1 MFGNTEMKTFISPNF
16 TQDKLDN
23 PEIDDLI
30 DVLKDRV
37 LNWLFEP
44 VKKLISEKDGCFG
57 ALCLLLTYFE
67 GVWTYL
73 SGTDSKG
80 KSQQYFRNAF
90 LDVFSSSE
98 YPPDLL
104 RRVADIMY
112 EDARCGFFHD
122 GMLRDRIFLTELNQI
137 DMLITLPRKPDG
149 KADINGQIKS
159 ILIDPKY
166 FMAAIERHFIDYL
179 LCLRNPKENIKRE
192 NFLKIAKAKWDYE
205 GEGTVIGL
213 NSNGVAPVGRT
224 KLLS

>member
-1 MFGNTEMKTFISPNF
+1 MFGNTEMETFISPNF
-16 TQDKLDN
+16 TQKKLDN
-23 PEIDDLI
+23 PQIDDLI

-44 VKKLISEKDGCFG
+44 AKKLIAEKDGCFG

-67 GVWTYL
+67 GVWTYI
-73 SGTDSKG
+73 SGIDSKG
-80 KSQQYFRNAF
+80 KSKPYFRNAF

-98 YPPDLL
+98 HSPVLL

-122 GMLRDRIFLTELNQI
+122 GMLRNRIFLTELNQL

-149 KADINGQIKS
+149 KVDIEGQIKS

-179 LCLRNPKENIKRE
+179 LCLRNPKETIKRE
-192 NFLKIAKAKWDYE
+192 KFLKIAQEKWDYE

-213 NSNGVAPVGRT
+213 NSNGT
-224 KLLS
+224 I

>member
-1 MFGNTEMKTFISPNF
+1 MKTFISPNF
-16 TQDKLDN
+16 TQEKLDN
-23 PEIDDLI
+23 PGIDDLI

-44 VKKLISEKDGCFG
+44 AKKLIAEKDGCFG

-80 KSQQYFRNAF
+80 KSKQYFRNAF

-104 RRVADIMY
+104 KRVADIMY

-122 GMLRDRIFLTELNQI
+122 GMLRDRIFLTELNQL

-149 KADINGQIKS
+149 KVDINGQIKS

-166 FMAAIERHFIDYL
+166 FMATIERHFIDYL
-179 LCLRNPKENIKRE
+179 LCLRNPKDKIKRE
-192 NFLKIAKAKWDYE
+192 NFSKIAKEKWDYE
-205 GEGTVIGL
+205 GEGTIIGL
-213 NSNGVAPVGRT
+213 NSNGT
-224 KLLS
+224 I

>member
-1 MFGNTEMKTFISPNF
+1 MFGNTEMETFISRNF
-16 TQDKLDN
+16 KQEKLDD

-37 LNWLFEP
+37 LNWLLEP
-44 VKKLISEKDGCFG
+44 ARKLIAEKDGCFG

-80 KSQQYFRNAF
+80 KSKQYFRNAF

-104 RRVADIMY
+104 RRVADTMY

-149 KADINGQIKS
+149 KVDINGQIKS
-159 ILIDPKY
+159 ILIEK
-166 FMAAIERHFIDYL
+166 MGSSL
-179 LCLRNPKENIKRE
+179 LL
-192 NFLKIAKAKWDYE
+192 A
-205 GEGTVIGL
+205 
-213 NSNGVAPVGRT
+213 
-224 KLLS
+224 LL

>member
-1 MFGNTEMKTFISPNF
+1 METFISPNF
-16 TQDKLDN
+16 TQKKLDN

-44 VKKLISEKDGCFG
+44 SQKLIAEKDGCFG

-73 SGTDSKG
+73 SGIDSKG
-80 KSQQYFRNAF
+80 KSKQYFRNAF

-98 YPPDLL
+98 YSPDLL

-122 GMLRDRIFLTELNQI
+122 GMLRNRIFLTELNQI
-137 DMLITLPRKPDG
+137 DMLITLPRNPDG
-149 KADINGQIKS
+149 KVNINGQIKS

-179 LCLRNPKENIKRE
+179 LCLRNPKEKIKRE
-192 NFLKIAKAKWDYE
+192 NFLKIAKEKWDYE

-213 NSNGVAPVGRT
+213 NRNGT
-224 KLLS
+224 I